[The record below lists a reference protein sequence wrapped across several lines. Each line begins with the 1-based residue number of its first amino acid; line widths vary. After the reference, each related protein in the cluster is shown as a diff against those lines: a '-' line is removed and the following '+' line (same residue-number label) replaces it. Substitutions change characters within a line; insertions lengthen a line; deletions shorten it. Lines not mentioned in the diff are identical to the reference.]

1 LVVAIV
7 VLFVVVV
14 VVVVVN
20 IFLLLLCS
28 MAWLVC
34 KGCLKGGWTWGKGGR
49 QGGLEGKRM
58 IMLWK
63 KMNVI
68 GK

>member
-1 LVVAIV
+1 MLLLVVAIV

-20 IFLLLLCS
+20 IFLLLCS

-34 KGCLKGGWTWGKGGR
+34 KGCLKGGGTWGKGGVK
-49 QGGLEGKRM
+49 GALKGK
-58 IMLWK
+58 
-63 KMNVI
+63 
-68 GK
+68 G

>member
-34 KGCLKGGWTWGKGGR
+34 KGFKKGRDLGKGGR

-58 IMLWK
+58 IMLRK

-68 GK
+68 